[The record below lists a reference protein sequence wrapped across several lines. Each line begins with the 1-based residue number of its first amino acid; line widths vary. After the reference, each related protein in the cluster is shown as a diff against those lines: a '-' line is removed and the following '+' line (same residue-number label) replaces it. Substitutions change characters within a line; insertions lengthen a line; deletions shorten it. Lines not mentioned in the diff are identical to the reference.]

1 MLLAG
6 FLFLRLRGRIVLG
19 KLIRSERKGRNVISG
34 KAKSVMRVALW
45 VIVVT
50 LCVAAL
56 VTMILFVSLNSDMK
70 IHRELA
76 NYFVENGIV
85 DSEVQMMR
93 IEAEI
98 ENKLGI
104 AQLVLM
110 ATAVTILLTLAI
122 AIAVNLIFKAQTKTK
137 TYRHA
142 YVDEVTGL
150 PTKAKHRQD
159 VDEKLRNMRRDY
171 AYISIEIDNFSYI
184 KEMYGYAYGNY
195 ILQHI
200 ATGLSAEILPDE
212 LLSHTSESRFGL
224 LVQYDGDEELRRRLL
239 DVFHR
244 VGQVPPN
251 EEVESVYT
259 VTFTC
264 GAYRISGAGE
274 SAVKVRERANIAREE
289 ARRLF
294 ENNIEFYDEK
304 LQQRRAEQE
313 QFEFEMRQALEKN
326 QFVVYMQPKYSAV
339 KEEIVGAEA
348 LVRWEHPEKGLIYPN
363 SFVPLFE
370 SNGFIVKVDYY
381 ILESVCKC
389 IRNWLNEGVEPVV
402 VSVNLSRVHLYNT
415 DLVERLVEIT
425 DRYRIPH
432 HLIEFELTE
441 TVLFDELAQL
451 INVMVKLKQAGFVL
465 SMDDFGSGYSSLNML
480 KQLPVDILKLDKAFL
495 DNFDTTET
503 GQKEKTI
510 VSHIISMAKDL
521 DMEVLAEGVENES
534 QKDFLISANC
544 DMIQGYYYA
553 KPMKLENFDMEL
565 RKVRAKA
572 VQA

>member
-1 MLLAG
+1 MRTDDLG
-6 FLFLRLRGRIVLG
+6 RLS
-19 KLIRSERKGRNVISG
+19 RSEWKHRMLSSEKT
-34 KAKSVMRVALW
+34 KKVMRVTLW
-45 VIVVT
+45 IIVLT

-56 VTMILFVSLNSDMK
+56 ATMVLFVSLNSDMK
-70 IHRELA
+70 MHRELA
-76 NYFVENGIV
+76 NYFMESGVV
-85 DSEVQMMR
+85 DSEVQMLR

-98 ENKLGI
+98 ENKLGMT
-104 AQLVLM
+104 QLILM
-110 ATAVTILLTLAI
+110 ATAILILVSLAI
-122 AIAVNLIFKAQTKTK
+122 GLGVNLIHKAQIKSK

-142 YVDEVTGL
+142 YIDEVTGL
-150 PTKAKHRQD
+150 PTKAKHRLE
-159 VDEKLRNMRRDY
+159 VDEKLRTMRREY
-171 AYISIEIDNFSYI
+171 AYVSVEVDNFTYI
-184 KEMYGYAYGNY
+184 KEMYGYAYGNH
-195 ILQHI
+195 ILQRV
-200 ATGLSAEILPDE
+200 AEGLKEVLLPDE

-239 DVFHR
+239 DVFHK
-244 VGQVPPN
+244 VGQIPPN

-259 VTFTC
+259 VSFTC
-264 GAYRISGAGE
+264 GAYRIMHAGE
-274 SAVKVRERANIAREE
+274 SAVRVRECANIAREE

-294 ENNIEFYDEK
+294 ENNVEFYDEK

-313 QFEFEMRQALEKN
+313 QFEYEMRQALEKN
-326 QFVVYMQPKYSAV
+326 QFVVYMQPKYSTV

-402 VSVNLSRVHLYNT
+402 VSVNLSRVHLYNA

-432 HLIEFELTE
+432 NLIEFELTE
-441 TVLFDELAQL
+441 TVLFDELGQL
-451 INVMVKLKQAGFVL
+451 INVMAKLKQAGFVL

-495 DNFDTTET
+495 DNFDTSDT

-521 DMEVLAEGVENES
+521 DMEVLAEGVESKS
-534 QKDFLISANC
+534 QKDFLLSAKC
-544 DMIQGYYYA
+544 DMIQGYYYSR
-553 KPMKLENFDMEL
+553 PMKLERFDMEL
-565 RKVRAKA
+565 RHARTKVN
-572 VQA
+572 QA

>member
-1 MLLAG
+1 MLS
-6 FLFLRLRGRIVLG
+6 
-19 KLIRSERKGRNVISG
+19 SEKTKR
-34 KAKSVMRVALW
+34 VMRVALW
-45 VIVVT
+45 IVVIT

-56 VTMILFVSLNSDMK
+56 ATMVLFVSLNSDMK
-70 IHRELA
+70 LHRELA
-76 NYFVENGIV
+76 DYFVENGVV
-85 DSEVQMMR
+85 DSEVQMLR

-98 ENKLGI
+98 ENKLGM
-104 AQLVLM
+104 AQMVLM
-110 ATAVTILLTLAI
+110 ATAILILVTLAVGL
-122 AIAVNLIFKAQTKTK
+122 AVNLIHKAQTKTK

-159 VDEKLRNMRRDY
+159 VDEKLRAIKRPY
-171 AYISIEIDNFSYI
+171 AYVSIEVDNFNYI

-195 ILQHI
+195 ILQRI
-200 ATGLSAEILPDE
+200 AEGMKGEILQDE

-224 LVQYDGDEELRRRLL
+224 LMQYDGDEELRRRLL
-239 DVFHR
+239 DVFHK

-264 GAYRISGAGE
+264 GAYRIMGAGE

-313 QFEFEMRQALEKN
+313 QFEFEMRQALEKE
-326 QFVVYMQPKYSAV
+326 QFVVYMQPKYSAA

-402 VSVNLSRVHLYNT
+402 VSVNLSRVHLYNA

-441 TVLFDELAQL
+441 TVLFDELGQL

-495 DNFDTTET
+495 DNFEIDGT

-510 VSHIISMAKDL
+510 VSHIISMAKAL
-521 DMEVLAEGVENES
+521 NMEVLAEGVESKS
-534 QKDFLISANC
+534 QKDFLLSANC

-553 KPMKLENFDMEL
+553 RPMKLERFDREL
-565 RKVRAKA
+565 RQVRSRAG
-572 VQA
+572 QA

>member
-1 MLLAG
+1 MLSLEKTKK
-6 FLFLRLRGRIVLG
+6 IV
-19 KLIRSERKGRNVISG
+19 
-34 KAKSVMRVALW
+34 RVTLW
-45 VIVVT
+45 VVVGMLCAAT
-50 LCVAAL
+50 LI
-56 VTMILFVSLNSDMK
+56 TMILFVSLNSDMK
-70 IHRELA
+70 IHRDLA

-85 DSEVQMMR
+85 DSEVQMLR
-93 IEAEI
+93 IETEI
-98 ENKLGI
+98 ENKLGMT
-104 AQLVLM
+104 QMVLL
-110 ATAVTILLTLAI
+110 ATAILILLALTVALA
-122 AIAVNLIFKAQTKTK
+122 VHLIYKAQTKSK

-150 PTKAKHRQD
+150 PTKAKHRFE
-159 VDEKLRNMRRDY
+159 VDERLRNMRRDY
-171 AYISIEIDNFSYI
+171 AYVSVEVDNFSYI

-195 ILQHI
+195 ILQRV
-200 ATGLSAEILPDE
+200 ADGLKKEILSDE

-224 LVQYDGDEELRRRLL
+224 MLQYDGDEELCRRLL
-239 DVFHR
+239 DVFR
-244 VGQVPPN
+244 SVGQIPPN

-264 GAYRISGAGE
+264 GAYRIVGGE

-294 ENNIEFYDEK
+294 ENNIEFYDES
-304 LQQRRAEQE
+304 LQKKRAEQD
-313 QFEFEMRQALEKN
+313 QFEYEMRQALEKN

-348 LVRWEHPEKGLIYPN
+348 LVRWEHPEKGLIFPS

-370 SNGFIVKVDYY
+370 SNGFIVKVDYF

-389 IRNWLNEGVEPVV
+389 IRNWLNEGVEPVT

-441 TVLFDELAQL
+441 TVLFEELGQL
-451 INVMVKLKQAGFVL
+451 ISVMAKLKQAGFVL

-495 DNFDTTET
+495 DNFDASET

-510 VSHIISMAKDL
+510 VSHIISMAKAL
-521 DMEVLAEGVENES
+521 DMEVLAEGVES
-534 QKDFLISANC
+534 KDQKDFLLSANC

-553 KPMKLENFDMEL
+553 KPMKLENFDREL
-565 RKVRAKA
+565 RKSRVR
-572 VQA
+572 QA

>member
-1 MLLAG
+1 MLS
-6 FLFLRLRGRIVLG
+6 
-19 KLIRSERKGRNVISG
+19 SEKTKR
-34 KAKSVMRVALW
+34 VMRVALW
-45 VIVVT
+45 IVVIT

-56 VTMILFVSLNSDMK
+56 ATMVLFVSLNSDMK
-70 IHRELA
+70 MHRELSE
-76 NYFVENGIV
+76 FFIESGVV
-85 DSEVQMMR
+85 DSEVQMLR
-93 IEAEI
+93 IETEI
-98 ENKLGI
+98 ENKLGM
-104 AQLVLM
+104 AQMVLM
-110 ATAVTILLTLAI
+110 ATAILILATLAVGL
-122 AIAVNLIFKAQTKTK
+122 AVNLIYKAQTRTK

-159 VDEKLRNMRRDY
+159 VDEKLRNMKRDY
-171 AYISIEIDNFSYI
+171 AYVSIEVDNFNYI
-184 KEMYGYAYGNY
+184 KEMYGYAYGNH
-195 ILQHI
+195 ILQRI
-200 ATGLSAEILPDE
+200 AEGLKGEIFQDE
-212 LLSHTSESRFGL
+212 LLSHTSETRFGL
-224 LVQYDGDEELRRRLL
+224 LMQYDGDEELRRRLL
-239 DVFHR
+239 DVFHK
-244 VGQVPPN
+244 VGQIPPN

-264 GAYRISGAGE
+264 GAYRIMGAGE

-313 QFEFEMRQALEKN
+313 QFEFEMRQALEKE
-326 QFVVYMQPKYSAV
+326 QFVVYMQPKFSAA

-402 VSVNLSRVHLYNT
+402 VSVNLSRVHLYNA

-441 TVLFDELAQL
+441 TVLFDELGQL

-495 DNFDTTET
+495 DNFEIDGT

-510 VSHIISMAKDL
+510 VSHIISMAKAL
-521 DMEVLAEGVENES
+521 NMEVLAEGVESKS
-534 QKDFLISANC
+534 QKDFLLSANC

-553 KPMKLENFDMEL
+553 RPMKLERFDREL
-565 RKVRAKA
+565 RQVRTKVG
-572 VQA
+572 QA

>member
-1 MLLAG
+1 MLS
-6 FLFLRLRGRIVLG
+6 
-19 KLIRSERKGRNVISG
+19 SEKTKKII
-34 KAKSVMRVALW
+34 RVALW
-45 VIVVT
+45 IVVGLLCAAT
-50 LCVAAL
+50 LA
-56 VTMILFVSLNSDMK
+56 TMVLFVSLNADMK
-70 IHRELA
+70 LHRDLA
-76 NYFVENGIV
+76 NYFVESGVV
-85 DSEVQMMR
+85 DSEVQMLR
-93 IEAEI
+93 IETEI
-98 ENKLGI
+98 ENKIGVT
-104 AQLVLM
+104 QLVLM
-110 ATAVTILLTLAI
+110 AAAILILITLTVALAVHL
-122 AIAVNLIFKAQTKTK
+122 VYKAQTKSK

-142 YVDEVTGL
+142 YIDEVTGL
-150 PTKAKHRQD
+150 PTKAKHRLD
-159 VDEKLRNMRRDY
+159 VDERLRNMRRDY
-171 AYISIEIDNFSYI
+171 AYVSVEVDNFSYI

-195 ILQHI
+195 ILQRV
-200 ATGLSAEILPDE
+200 ADGLKEELLSDE

-224 LVQYDGDEELRRRLL
+224 MVQYDGDEELRRRLL

-244 VGQVPPN
+244 VGQIPPN

-264 GAYRISGAGE
+264 GAYRIGGGE
-274 SAVKVRERANIAREE
+274 SAIKVRERANIAREE

-294 ENNIEFYDEK
+294 ENNIEFYDES
-304 LQQRRAEQE
+304 LQKRRAEQD

-326 QFVVYMQPKYSAV
+326 QFVVYMQPKYSTV
-339 KEEIVGAEA
+339 NEEIVGAEA

-370 SNGFIVKVDYY
+370 SNGFIVKVDYF

-389 IRNWLNEGVEPVV
+389 IRTWLNEGVEPVT
-402 VSVNLSRVHLYNT
+402 VSVNLSRVHLYNA

-441 TVLFDELAQL
+441 TVLFEELGQL
-451 INVMVKLKQAGFVL
+451 INVMAKLKQAGFVL

-495 DNFDTTET
+495 DNFDASET

-510 VSHIISMAKDL
+510 VSHIISMAKAL
-521 DMEVLAEGVENES
+521 DMEVLAEGVESED

-553 KPMKLENFDMEL
+553 KPMKLENFDRQL
-565 RKVRAKA
+565 RKSRTG
-572 VQA
+572 QA

>member
-1 MLLAG
+1 ML
-6 FLFLRLRGRIVLG
+6 
-19 KLIRSERKGRNVISG
+19 SSG
-34 KAKSVMRVALW
+34 KAKNVMRVALW
-45 VIVVT
+45 IVVIT

-56 VTMILFVSLNSDMK
+56 ITMVLFVSLNSDMK
-70 IHRELA
+70 THRELA
-76 NYFVENGIV
+76 NYFVESGII

-93 IEAEI
+93 IETEI

-104 AQLVLM
+104 TQLVLM
-110 ATAVTILLTLAI
+110 ATAVLILVSLAVG
-122 AIAVNLIFKAQTKTK
+122 IAVNLIYKAQTKSK

-159 VDEKLRNMRRDY
+159 IDEKLRAMRRDY
-171 AYISIEIDNFSYI
+171 AYVSIEVDNFSYI
-184 KEMYGYAYGNY
+184 KEMYGYAYGNH
-195 ILQHI
+195 ILQRV
-200 ATGLSAEILPDE
+200 AEGLKAEVLPDE

-224 LVQYDGDEELRRRLL
+224 LMQYDGDKELRRRLL
-239 DVFHR
+239 DVFHK
-244 VGQVPPN
+244 VGQIPPN

-259 VTFTC
+259 VSFTC
-264 GAYRISGAGE
+264 GAYRVKNAGE
-274 SAVKVRERANIAREE
+274 SAVRVRECANIAREE

-294 ENNIEFYDEK
+294 ENNVEFYDEK

-313 QFEFEMRQALEKN
+313 QFEFEMRQALEKQ
-326 QFVVYMQPKYSAV
+326 QFVVYMQPKYSAA

-348 LVRWEHPEKGLIYPN
+348 LVRWEHPEKGLIFPN

-370 SNGFIVKVDYY
+370 SNGFIVKIDYY

-402 VSVNLSRVHLYNT
+402 VSVNLSRVHLYNA

-432 HLIEFELTE
+432 NLIEFELTE
-441 TVLFDELAQL
+441 TVLFDELGQL
-451 INVMVKLKQAGFVL
+451 INVMAKLKQAGFVL

-495 DNFDTTET
+495 DNFDADET

-521 DMEVLAEGVENES
+521 DMEVLAEGVENKS
-534 QKDFLISANC
+534 QKDFLLSANC

-553 KPMKLENFDMEL
+553 KPMKLEHFDREL
-565 RKVRAKA
+565 RYARAKA
-572 VQA
+572 GQA

>member
-1 MLLAG
+1 MLSSEKTKK
-6 FLFLRLRGRIVLG
+6 IV
-19 KLIRSERKGRNVISG
+19 
-34 KAKSVMRVALW
+34 RVTLW
-45 VIVVT
+45 IVVGMLCAAT
-50 LCVAAL
+50 LI
-56 VTMILFVSLNSDMK
+56 TMVLFVSLNSDMK
-70 IHRELA
+70 LHRDLA
-76 NYFVENGIV
+76 NYFIENGIV
-85 DSEVQMMR
+85 DSEVQMLR

-98 ENKLGI
+98 ENKLGLT
-104 AQLVLM
+104 QMVLL
-110 ATAVTILLTLAI
+110 ATAILILITLTVALA
-122 AIAVNLIFKAQTKTK
+122 VHLIYKAQTKSK

-150 PTKAKHRQD
+150 PTKAKHRFE
-159 VDEKLRNMRRDY
+159 VDERLRNMRRDY
-171 AYISIEIDNFSYI
+171 AYVSVEVDNFSYI

-195 ILQHI
+195 ILQRV
-200 ATGLSAEILPDE
+200 ADGLKKEMLSDE

-224 LVQYDGDEELRRRLL
+224 MVQYDGDEELRRRLL
-239 DVFHR
+239 DVFHS
-244 VGQVPPN
+244 VGQIPPN

-264 GAYRISGAGE
+264 GAYRIAGGE
-274 SAVKVRERANIAREE
+274 SAIKVRERANIAREE

-294 ENNIEFYDEK
+294 ENNIEFYDEN
-304 LQQRRAEQE
+304 LQKRRAEQD
-313 QFEFEMRQALEKN
+313 QFEYEMRQALEKN

-370 SNGFIVKVDYY
+370 SNGFIVKVDYF

-389 IRNWLNEGVEPVV
+389 IRNWLNEGVEPVT

-441 TVLFDELAQL
+441 TVLFEELGQL
-451 INVMVKLKQAGFVL
+451 INVMANLKQAGFVL

-495 DNFDTTET
+495 DNFDASET

-510 VSHIISMAKDL
+510 VSHIISMAKAL
-521 DMEVLAEGVENES
+521 DMEVLAEGVES
-534 QKDFLISANC
+534 KDQKDFLLSANC

-553 KPMKLENFDMEL
+553 KPMKLENFDREL
-565 RKVRAKA
+565 RKSRVR
-572 VQA
+572 QA

>member
-1 MLLAG
+1 ML
-6 FLFLRLRGRIVLG
+6 
-19 KLIRSERKGRNVISG
+19 SSG
-34 KAKSVMRVALW
+34 KAKNVMRVALW
-45 VIVVT
+45 IVVIT

-56 VTMILFVSLNSDMK
+56 ITMVLFVSLNSDMK
-70 IHRELA
+70 THRELA
-76 NYFVENGIV
+76 NYFVESGII

-93 IEAEI
+93 IETEI

-104 AQLVLM
+104 TQLVLM
-110 ATAVTILLTLAI
+110 ATAVLILVSLAVG
-122 AIAVNLIFKAQTKTK
+122 IAVNLIYKAQTKSK

-159 VDEKLRNMRRDY
+159 IDEKLRAMRRDY
-171 AYISIEIDNFSYI
+171 AYVSIEVDNFSYI
-184 KEMYGYAYGNY
+184 KEMYGYAYGNH
-195 ILQHI
+195 ILQRV
-200 ATGLSAEILPDE
+200 AEGLKAEVLPDE

-224 LVQYDGDEELRRRLL
+224 LMQYDGDKELRRRLL
-239 DVFHR
+239 DVFHK
-244 VGQVPPN
+244 VGQIPPN

-259 VTFTC
+259 VSFTC
-264 GAYRISGAGE
+264 GAYRVKNAGE
-274 SAVKVRERANIAREE
+274 SAVRVRECANIAREE

-294 ENNIEFYDEK
+294 ENNVEFYDEK

-313 QFEFEMRQALEKN
+313 QFEFEMRQALEKQ
-326 QFVVYMQPKYSAV
+326 QFVVYMQPKYSAA

-348 LVRWEHPEKGLIYPN
+348 LVRWEHPEKGLIFPN

-370 SNGFIVKVDYY
+370 SNGFIVKIDYY

-402 VSVNLSRVHLYNT
+402 VSVNLSRVHLYNA

-425 DRYRIPH
+425 DRYCIPH
-432 HLIEFELTE
+432 NLIEFELTE
-441 TVLFDELAQL
+441 TVLFDELGQL
-451 INVMVKLKQAGFVL
+451 INVMAKLKQAGFVL

-495 DNFDTTET
+495 DNFDADET

-521 DMEVLAEGVENES
+521 DMEVLAEGVENKS
-534 QKDFLISANC
+534 QKDFLLSANC

-553 KPMKLENFDMEL
+553 KPMKLEHFDREL
-565 RKVRAKA
+565 RYARAKA
-572 VQA
+572 GQA

>member
-1 MLLAG
+1 
-6 FLFLRLRGRIVLG
+6 
-19 KLIRSERKGRNVISG
+19 
-34 KAKSVMRVALW
+34 MRVVLW
-45 VIVVT
+45 IVVIT

-56 VTMILFVSLNSDMK
+56 ATMVLFVSLNSDMK
-70 IHRELA
+70 LHRELA
-76 NYFVENGIV
+76 DYFVESGVI
-85 DSEVQMMR
+85 DSEVQMLHV
-93 IEAEI
+93 ESEI
-98 ENKLGI
+98 ENKLGVT
-104 AQLVLM
+104 QLILM
-110 ATAVTILLTLAI
+110 ATATLILVSLAVGL
-122 AIAVNLIFKAQTKTK
+122 AVNLIYKAQTKTK

-142 YVDEVTGL
+142 YIDEVTGL

-159 VDEKLRNMRRDY
+159 IDEKLRSVKRDY
-171 AYISIEIDNFSYI
+171 AYVSIEIDNFNYI
-184 KEMYGYAYGNY
+184 KEMYGYAYGNH
-195 ILQHI
+195 ILQRI
-200 ATGLSAEILPDE
+200 AEGLKSEILQDE

-224 LVQYDGDEELRRRLL
+224 LMQYDGDEELRRRLL
-239 DVFHR
+239 DVFHK
-244 VGQVPPN
+244 VGQIPPN
-251 EEVESVYT
+251 EEVESIYT

-264 GAYRISGAGE
+264 GAYRIKDTGE

-326 QFVVYMQPKYSAV
+326 QFVVYMQPKYSAA

-370 SNGFIVKVDYY
+370 SNGFIVKIDYY

-389 IRNWLNEGVEPVV
+389 IRNWLDEGVEPVV

-441 TVLFDELAQL
+441 TVLFDELGQL
-451 INVMVKLKQAGFVL
+451 INVMMKLKQAGFVL

-495 DNFDTTET
+495 DNFEIDGM

-510 VSHIISMAKDL
+510 VSHIISMAKAL
-521 DMEVLAEGVENES
+521 DMEVLAEGVESKS
-534 QKDFLISANC
+534 QKDFLLSANC

-553 KPMKLENFDMEL
+553 KPMKLERFDREL
-565 RKVRAKA
+565 RQVRAKSG
-572 VQA
+572 QA

>member
-1 MLLAG
+1 MLS
-6 FLFLRLRGRIVLG
+6 
-19 KLIRSERKGRNVISG
+19 SE
-34 KAKSVMRVALW
+34 KSKKVMRVSLW
-45 VIVVT
+45 IVVIT

-56 VTMILFVSLNSDMK
+56 ATMVLFVSLNSDMK

-76 NYFVENGIV
+76 NYFVESGVV
-85 DSEVQMMR
+85 DSEVQMIR
-93 IEAEI
+93 IENEI

-104 AQLVLM
+104 AQMVLM
-110 ATAVTILLTLAI
+110 ATAIFILVTLAI
-122 AIAVNLIFKAQTKTK
+122 GLAVNLIYKAQIRTK

-142 YVDEVTGL
+142 YVDEITGL
-150 PTKAKHRQD
+150 PTKAKHRQEI
-159 VDEKLRNMRRDY
+159 DEKLRSIKRDY
-171 AYISIEIDNFSYI
+171 AYVSIEIDNFNYI

-195 ILQHI
+195 ILQRV
-200 ATGLSAEILPDE
+200 AEGLKEEILQDE

-239 DVFHR
+239 DVFHK
-244 VGQVPPN
+244 VGKIPPN
-251 EEVESVYT
+251 EEVESEYT

-264 GAYRISGAGE
+264 GAYRINGAGE
-274 SAVKVRERANIAREE
+274 SAVKVRERANVAREE

-313 QFEFEMRQALEKN
+313 QFEYEMRQALEKN
-326 QFVVYMQPKYSAV
+326 QFVVYMQPKYSAA

-381 ILESVCKC
+381 ILEAVCKC

-432 HLIEFELTE
+432 NLIEFELTE
-441 TVLFDELAQL
+441 TVLFDELGQL
-451 INVMVKLKQAGFVL
+451 INVMMKLKQAGFVL

-495 DNFDTTET
+495 DNFDMGET

-521 DMEVLAEGVENES
+521 DMEVLAEGVENKS
-534 QKDFLISANC
+534 QKDFLLSANC

-553 KPMKLENFDMEL
+553 KPMKLESFDTEL
-565 RKVRAKA
+565 RKVRAK
-572 VQA
+572 VNQV

>member
-1 MLLAG
+1 MLSSTKSKSI
-6 FLFLRLRGRIVLG
+6 LR
-19 KLIRSERKGRNVISG
+19 
-34 KAKSVMRVALW
+34 
-45 VIVVT
+45 VT
-50 LCVAAL
+50 LWTVAAL
-56 VTMILFVSLNSDMK
+56 LCIAAVTVIILFLSLDSDMESR
-70 IHRELA
+70 RELSE
-76 NYFVENGIV
+76 YFTRYGVGNSAARMQE
-85 DSEVQMMR
+85 
-93 IEAEI
+93 IETEI
-98 ENKLGI
+98 ENKLMI
-104 AQLVLM
+104 VHVVLVTTVILVLLVP
-110 ATAVTILLTLAI
+110 ATALT
-122 AIAVNLIFKAQTKTK
+122 VNLISRIRTRAQ

-150 PTKAKHRQD
+150 PTKAKHRQE
-159 VDEKLRNMRRDY
+159 VDEKLRNIKRDY
-171 AYISIEIDNFSYI
+171 AYISVEIDNYEYV

-195 ILQHI
+195 ILRHI
-200 ATGLSAEILPDE
+200 ADGLKAAVLPDE
-212 LLSHTSESRFGL
+212 LLSHTSEPRFGL
-224 LVQYDGDEELRRRLL
+224 LVQYDGDEELRKRFLTL
-239 DVFHR
+239 FHR
-244 VGQVPPN
+244 IGQVPPN
-251 EEVESVYT
+251 EEVDSVYS

-264 GAYRISGAGE
+264 GAYRISRYGE
-274 SAVKVRERANIAREE
+274 SAAKVRERANIAREE

-294 ENNIEFYDEK
+294 ENNIEFYDDK

-313 QFEFEMRQALEKN
+313 QFEFEMRQALEKQ

-339 KEEIVGAEA
+339 DETIVGAEA

-370 SNGFIVKVDYY
+370 SNGFIVKIDYY
-381 ILESVCKC
+381 ILEAVCQC

-425 DRYRIPH
+425 DRYRVPH

-441 TVLFDELAQL
+441 TVLFDELGQL
-451 INVMVKLKQAGFVL
+451 LSVMSKLKQAGFVL

-495 DNFDTTET
+495 DNFDASDT

-521 DMEVLAEGVENES
+521 DMEVLAEGVESKS
-534 QKDFLISANC
+534 QKDFLLSANC

-553 KPMKLENFDMEL
+553 KPMKLARFDKEL
-565 RKVRAKA
+565 RVTRAREGL
-572 VQA
+572 V

>member
-1 MLLAG
+1 MLSAG
-6 FLFLRLRGRIVLG
+6 
-19 KLIRSERKGRNVISG
+19 N
-34 KAKSVMRVALW
+34 AKKVMRVALW
-45 VIVVT
+45 IVVIT
-50 LCVAAL
+50 LGVAAL
-56 VTMILFVSLNSDMK
+56 ATMVLFVSLNSDMK
-70 IHRELA
+70 LHRELA
-76 NYFVENGIV
+76 NYFIESGIV
-85 DSEVQMMR
+85 DSEVQMLR

-104 AQLVLM
+104 TQLILM
-110 ATAVTILLTLAI
+110 ATAV
-122 AIAVNLIFKAQTKTK
+122 LIFVSLAVGLAVSLIQKAQTKTK

-159 VDEKLRNMRRDY
+159 VDEKLRAMRRDY
-171 AYISIEIDNFSYI
+171 AYVSIEVDNFTYI
-184 KEMYGYAYGNY
+184 KEMYGYAYGNH
-195 ILQHI
+195 ILQRI
-200 ATGLSAEILPDE
+200 AEGLKNEILPDE
-212 LLSHTSESRFGL
+212 LLSHTSESRFGIL
-224 LVQYDGDEELRRRLL
+224 IQYDGDEELRRRLL
-239 DVFHR
+239 DVFHK
-244 VGQVPPN
+244 VGQIPPN

-264 GAYRISGAGE
+264 GAYRIKSVGE

-313 QFEFEMRQALEKN
+313 QFEYEMRQALEKE

-370 SNGFIVKVDYY
+370 SNGFIEKIDYY

-389 IRNWLNEGVEPVV
+389 IRSWLNEGVEPIVI
-402 VSVNLSRVHLYNT
+402 SVNLSRVHLYNA

-425 DRYRIPH
+425 DRYCIPH
-432 HLIEFELTE
+432 NLIEFELTE
-441 TVLFDELAQL
+441 TVLFDELGQL
-451 INVMVKLKQAGFVL
+451 INVMIKLKQAGFVL

-495 DNFDTTET
+495 DNFDADET
-503 GQKEKTI
+503 GHKEKTI
-510 VSHIISMAKDL
+510 VSHIISMAKAL
-521 DMEVLAEGVENES
+521 DMEVLAEGVENKS
-534 QKDFLISANC
+534 QKDFLLSANC
-544 DMIQGYYYA
+544 DMIQGYYYS
-553 KPMKLENFDMEL
+553 KPMKLEHFDTEL
-565 RKVRAKA
+565 RQARAKA
-572 VQA
+572 KQA

>member
-1 MLLAG
+1 MLS
-6 FLFLRLRGRIVLG
+6 
-19 KLIRSERKGRNVISG
+19 SEKTKR
-34 KAKSVMRVALW
+34 VMRVALW
-45 VIVVT
+45 IVVIT

-56 VTMILFVSLNSDMK
+56 ATMVLFVSLNSDMK
-70 IHRELA
+70 LHRELA
-76 NYFVENGIV
+76 DYFVENGVV
-85 DSEVQMMR
+85 DSEVQMLR

-98 ENKLGI
+98 ENKLGM
-104 AQLVLM
+104 AQMVLM
-110 ATAVTILLTLAI
+110 ATAILILGTLAI
-122 AIAVNLIFKAQTKTK
+122 GLAVNLIYKAQTKTK

-159 VDEKLRNMRRDY
+159 VDERLRSIKRAY
-171 AYISIEIDNFSYI
+171 AYVSIEVDNFNYV
-184 KEMYGYAYGNY
+184 KEMYGYAYGNH
-195 ILQHI
+195 ILQRI
-200 ATGLSAEILPDE
+200 AEGLKGEIFQDE

-224 LVQYDGDEELRRRLL
+224 LMQYDGDEELRRRLL
-239 DVFHR
+239 DVFYK
-244 VGQVPPN
+244 VGQIPPN

-264 GAYRISGAGE
+264 GAYRIMGAGE

-289 ARRLF
+289 ARHLF

-313 QFEFEMRQALEKN
+313 QFEFEMRQALEKE
-326 QFVVYMQPKYSAV
+326 QFVVYMQPKFSAA

-402 VSVNLSRVHLYNT
+402 VSVNLSRVHLYNA

-441 TVLFDELAQL
+441 TVLFDELGQL

-495 DNFDTTET
+495 DNFEIDGT

-510 VSHIISMAKDL
+510 VSHIISMAKAL
-521 DMEVLAEGVENES
+521 NMEVLAEGVESKS
-534 QKDFLISANC
+534 QKDFLLSANC

-553 KPMKLENFDMEL
+553 RPMKLERFDREL
-565 RKVRAKA
+565 RQVRSRAG
-572 VQA
+572 QA